1 MISVGSIAQGRSSPS
16 SAVEWSS
23 LPDELLAIVCSK
35 IFSPRGRVRFAAVCS
50 SWRAAASQHPATPA
64 LPLLLLSA
72 SNRGTEKRRLYCPE
86 DDDILSVPLPSAL
99 HEQRTWL
106 SGSYDGGWIVAGG
119 MNKIAIVNLFSGFEV
134 PLSKKQIN
142 VKCTRH
148 RGPYF
153 VWKIIFS
160 EAPTSD
166 GCVLAG
172 ITDVCNI
179 ALCRVGCPDGG
190 WTMEGCEREE
200 LGDIAFCKGQ
210 LYGLTKCSEK
220 LFRYNIGEN
229 EDGAPVV
236 TAACLLNVKRRDGP
250 VCKSK
255 YFSDYVS
262 YIFEF
267 CGKLAMAVRIPWYRN
282 GKNFFKVFELDP
294 ANANNDA
301 HD

>member
-1 MISVGSIAQGRSSPS
+1 MISVGSIAQGRSSPW

-86 DDDILSVPLPSAL
+86 DDDILSVPLPRAL
-99 HEQRTWL
+99 HGQRTWL

-119 MNKIAIVNLFSGFEV
+119 MNKIAIVNLFSGIEV
-134 PLSKKQIN
+134 ALSKKQSN
-142 VKCTRH
+142 VK
-148 RGPYF
+148 
-153 VWKIIFS
+153 
-160 EAPTSD
+160 
-166 GCVLAG
+166 
-172 ITDVCNI
+172 
-179 ALCRVGCPDGG
+179 VGCPDGG

-210 LYGLTKCSEK
+210 LYSLTKCSEK

-262 YIFEF
+262 YNFEF